1 MKRLILLSSMTAA
14 SALMFIQNTPKLL
27 WNVSASAPIG
37 LYFLHAPDALHKYDL
52 VAVRPPFRHAQFL
65 EEHQFL
71 AKGALLLKHVAAL
84 PGSRICRQGKH
95 ILINGRNVASA
106 QRNDHLGRALPVWN
120 GCKTLSPD
128 EIFLLNPKPDSLD
141 SRYFGPFQKQ
151 SIVGQARALWINNDP
166 ISSQKTHTR
175 FTP

>member
-1 MKRLILLSSMTAA
+1 MKHLLLFSSMTVGCT
-14 SALMFIQNTPKLL
+14 LMFVQNTPKLL

-37 LYFLHAPDALHKYDL
+37 LYFLHAPEALHKYDL
-52 VAVRPPFRHAQFL
+52 VAVRPSIHHAQFL
-65 EEHQFL
+65 EERQFL

-84 PGSRICRQGKH
+84 PGSRICRLGKH
-95 ILINGRNVASA
+95 ILIDGRNVASA
-106 QRNDHLGRALPVWN
+106 QRNDHLGRMLPVWK

-128 EIFLLNPKPDSLD
+128 EIFLLNPKPDSFD

-166 ISSQKTHTR
+166 ISSQKIHTR

>member
-1 MKRLILLSSMTAA
+1 MKRLLLLSSIAAA
-14 SALMFIQNTPKLL
+14 SALMFVESNPKLL
-27 WNVSASAPIG
+27 WNVSSSAPIG
-37 LYFLHAPDALHKYDL
+37 LYLLHAPDALHKYDL
-52 VAVRPPFRHAQFL
+52 VAVRPSARHAQFL
-65 EEHQFL
+65 EKRQFL

-84 PGSRICRQGKH
+84 PGTRICRQGKH
-95 ILINGRNVASA
+95 ILIDGRNVASA

-151 SIVGQARALWINNDP
+151 SIVGQASALWIR
-166 ISSQKTHTR
+166 K
-175 FTP
+175 

>member
-1 MKRLILLSSMTAA
+1 MKRLLLLSSMTAA
-14 SALMFIQNTPKLL
+14 SALMFIQSTPKLL

-37 LYFLHAPDALHKYDL
+37 LYFLHAPQALHKYDL
-52 VAVRPPFRHAQFL
+52 VAVRPPIHHAQFL

-95 ILINGRNVASA
+95 ILINGHNVASA
-106 QRNDHLGRALPVWN
+106 QRNDHLGRARPVWN

-141 SRYFGPFQKQ
+141 SRYFGPFNKQ
-151 SIVGQARALWINNDP
+151 SIIGQASALWIKNDLKP
-166 ISSQKTHTR
+166 SQHTHAS